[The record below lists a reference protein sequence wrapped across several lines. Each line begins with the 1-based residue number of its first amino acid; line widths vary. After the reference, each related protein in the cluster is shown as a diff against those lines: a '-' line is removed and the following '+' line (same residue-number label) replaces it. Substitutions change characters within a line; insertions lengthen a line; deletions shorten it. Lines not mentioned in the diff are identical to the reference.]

1 MKVPADYRYHCHNRP
16 APKPYVIVQDGWKVS
31 GTRRTTTIENAMSK
45 DCHYAAHGYA
55 DSDPGCSGC
64 KWMPK

>member
-16 APKPYVIVQDGWKVS
+16 APKPYVIVQDGWTP
-31 GTRRTTTIENAMSK
+31 GETRNMVTIENAMIK
-45 DCHYAAHGYA
+45 DCRYAAHGYA
-55 DSDPGCSGC
+55 AKDQGCSGC